1 MSLALWRPVIPVGRN
16 RFPCEPNALAETLS
30 LSGKPAKAG
39 ALTAPPTKL
48 ILPGQFIPQ
57 CSPANYP
64 RFSQSS
70 KKNRV
75 KTSEFP
81 RFQSCGDWPRE
92 PDSMTASGSVKP
104 PESKTFQPSK
114 PLKISGH
121 EFLGGGS
128 KSSSERAEKYFFRV
142 PKTAV
147 ALRIGTLWKTCQ
159 RFGSSPE
166 KPDIFGV
173 SKVIERWFIPR
184 GPQAR

>member
-1 MSLALWRPVIPVGRN
+1 MLSPKH
-16 RFPCEPNALAETLS
+16 FPCRANPRKL
-30 LSGKPAKAG
+30 G

-64 RFSQSS
+64 RFPHSS
-70 KKNRV
+70 KENRV
-75 KTSEFP
+75 KPVEFP
-81 RFQSCGDWPRE
+81 RVQSCGDWPRE

-114 PLKISGH
+114 PLKISGL

-147 ALRIGTLWKTCQ
+147 ALRIGTLWETCQ

-166 KPDIFGV
+166 NPDIFGV
-173 SKVIERWFIPR
+173 SKVIERCLSCE
-184 GPQAR
+184 ARRLAEVDKAHSI